1 MSRVWPSPLLAAAAA
16 SAAVLLAGCGGDD
29 QSVAR
34 AKEGLTLSN
43 TWCRAT
49 PQGMTATSC
58 FLTVENNSAREERLT
73 GGASNAAENVRV
85 HETFVDGNVMRMR
98 AVEALTIPARGT
110 VQLAPG
116 GYVLRLNGL
125 KGPAVAG
132 AVIPA
137 QLAFEQAGE
146 QQILFP
152 VRIEAD
158 EGSSS

>member
-1 MSRVWPSPLLAAAAA
+1 MRAPWSTAAAGA
-16 SAAVLLAGCGGDD
+16 SLSALLLLGGCGGDE
-29 QSVAR
+29 QSEAR

-49 PQGMTATSC
+49 PQGVTATSC
-58 FLTVENNSAREERLT
+58 FLTVNNNSAREERLT
-73 GGASNAAENVRV
+73 GGASSAAENLEV

-98 AVEALTIPARGT
+98 KVDALTTPARGT

-116 GYVLRLNGL
+116 SYVLRLNGL
-125 KGPAVAG
+125 KAAAVAG
-132 AVIPA
+132 GVIPT

-152 VRIEAD
+152 VRIEAA
-158 EGSSS
+158 SAS